1 MWQKALRI
9 LKWTGISLV
18 GLALT
23 ITLLLLIFKKDI
35 QDYALRQLDRYLDT
49 PVYVRQMDVTFW
61 KTFPYLSI
69 EFDDVL
75 IRDQYAVDGTRPDT
89 LLYSEKL
96 VLKLNT
102 SDFWKG
108 DYTVKSIDL
117 NRSRL
122 GLRVFEDGR
131 VNYQI
136 FKTDTTAQASEFKFV
151 LDKVRATDLDFS
163 YDNRITSQ
171 HYSAKAHELNFFG
184 SFTDERFDLKTSG
197 DLLLKR
203 IRSKSVSLITN
214 KRAQFDVVI
223 AIDKTRDAFELAESI
238 VTIENLP
245 FVTSCSIVEDVLDF
259 RLSAKQLALTDFA
272 NNFNHDELDEIK
284 KFKGSGTVDFNLA
297 VQGPLSVEQPPLIRA
312 SFSVR
317 NGKLTDPGSKLE
329 LKQIALE
336 GSYSNNFGNGEVLD
350 LKQLRFASLNSTF
363 SAQLTLSHFDKPEIK
378 GSASGTI
385 DLNTLHRFFPIPGL
399 KSISGQLGSSG
410 SFHVKLNDP
419 KRDPSNIT
427 IFNARGDFDL
437 KQIALDPGNEY
448 PSLNQING
456 KISLSRDNAVFSNL
470 TLRTGKSSMELSGSI
485 RNILGYFSEKSKLQV
500 DAIVEVNELHSADFY
515 SNKANAPAPISLPGA
530 FILPK
535 NISGK
540 ALVSIRTFYL
550 DAHQFDKLT
559 ARFVVED
566 RNYTASN
573 IQFTH
578 TGALING
585 AMQIS
590 EQQPGKIDVTG
601 KFTGQQIE
609 FKKLFKEWNNF
620 DQTMVTHEQISGKAS
635 VDLSFYLPFTI
646 QKGLQKELLEAD
658 ARFTIQ
664 NGALKN
670 VETFKS
676 ITGSLR
682 ESSVVKAI
690 LGQNIDALEKRLLN
704 LQFATLE
711 NTLEIKRG
719 KITLPKM
726 KIRSNALDIDI
737 SGWHAFNNDL
747 DYHLEFK
754 LRDLKF
760 NKKDSEF
767 GEIEDDGTGKRIF
780 LHLFGNVDNLNF
792 KWDGD
797 ANKAYKQEQR
807 QQEKENVKSMLKS
820 ELGLFKK
827 DSTVSTY
834 QQTEKP
840 RERIEILFSEDE
852 KDTKQSDI
860 PQEKKK
866 MKKLFGMD
874 LEKMR
879 EENKKEAQME
889 FSIGD

>member
-9 LKWTGISLV
+9 LKWTGISLA

-35 QDYALRQLDRYLDT
+35 QQYALRQLDRYLDT

-75 IRDQYAVDGTRPDT
+75 IRDQFAEEGTRPDT
-89 LLYSEKL
+89 LLYSQKL
-96 VLKLNT
+96 VLNLNT

-117 NRSRL
+117 NHARL

-136 FKTDTTAQASEFKFV
+136 FKTDSTAQASEFKFV

-163 YDNRITSQ
+163 YDNRITAQ
-171 HYSAKAHELNFFG
+171 HYSAHAHELNFYG
-184 SFTDERFDLKTSG
+184 SFTDERFDLKTNG

-214 KRAQFDVVI
+214 KTAQFDVVI
-223 AIDKTRDAFELAESI
+223 TIDKSQESFELAESTVKI
-238 VTIENLP
+238 SNLP
-245 FVTSCSIVEDVLDF
+245 FVTSCSIIKDVLDF
-259 RLSAKQLALTDFA
+259 RLSGKQIALTDFA
-272 NNFNHDELDEIK
+272 NNFNHSEIDEIK
-284 KFKGSGTVDFNLA
+284 KFKGSGLVDFNLA
-297 VQGPLSVEQPPLIRA
+297 VQGPLAVNQPLLIRA
-312 SFSVR
+312 NFAVT
-317 NGKLTDPGSKLE
+317 NGKLTDPNSKLV
-329 LKQIALE
+329 LNRIAVQ
-336 GSYSNNFGNGEVLD
+336 GSYSNNLGNGEVLE
-350 LKQLRFASLNSTF
+350 LKQLQFSSLNSTF
-363 SAQLTLSHFDKPEIK
+363 SGQLTMSHFEQPELK
-378 GSASGTI
+378 GTANGAI
-385 DLNTLHRFFPIPGL
+385 DLKTLHHFFPIPGL
-399 KSISGQLGSSG
+399 KQISGRLGVSS
-410 SFHVKLNDP
+410 SFHVKINDP

-427 IFNARGDFDL
+427 IYNARGDFDL

-448 PSLNQING
+448 PSLSQING

-470 TLRTGKSSMELSGSI
+470 TLRTGKSSMELSGSV
-485 RNILGYFSEKSKLQV
+485 RNILGYFSEKSKLLV
-500 DAIVEVNELHSADFY
+500 EAIVDVNELHSADFY
-515 SNKANAPAPISLPGA
+515 SNKADAPAPISLPGA
-530 FILPK
+530 YILPK

-540 ALVSIRTFYL
+540 ALVSIRKFFL
-550 DAHQFDKLT
+550 DAHQFDQIT

-578 TGALING
+578 TGAEIAGALQIN
-585 AMQIS
+585 

-601 KFTGQQIE
+601 KFVGQYIE

-620 DQTMVTHEQISGKAS
+620 DQTMVTHEHISGKAH

-682 ESSVVKAI
+682 ESSVAKAL

-711 NTLEIKRG
+711 NSLEINRG
-719 KITLPKM
+719 KISLPKM

-737 SGWHAFNNDL
+737 SGWHTFANDL
-747 DYHLEFK
+747 DYHLDFK

-807 QQEKENVKSMLKS
+807 QQEKETVKSMLKT
-820 ELGLFKK
+820 EMGLFKK
-827 DSTVSTY
+827 DSAVTTY

-840 RERIEILFSEDE
+840 RERIEIIFKDE
-852 KDTKQSDI
+852 EKETPSTDI

-879 EENKKEAQME
+879 EENKKETQME
-889 FSIGD
+889 FSIED